1 MRYTVDSSAPDRKN
15 WRSLRMSLLL
25 VAVAAVV
32 LAGLREVPALLDCYT
47 FLRGVN
53 RSRRDVEV
61 IGSAYGLDSNAG
73 RRALLNARQTQ
84 EQAEEYWREHLPG
97 PAGLLCAAV
106 AGLSCLGLIVAGPV
120 IGLRVV
126 ILRIA
131 GRRRADPRAVTQG
144 RADRKVRGP
153 GHRHFRSTWAPER
166 NDPADPLR

>member
-1 MRYTVDSSAPDRKN
+1 
-15 WRSLRMSLLL
+15 MSLLL

-61 IGSAYGLDSNAG
+61 IGSSYGLDSNAG

-97 PAGLLCAAV
+97 PAGLLCAAM

-131 GRRRADPRAVTQG
+131 GRRRADPRAATQG